1 MRMALALVLLAAAC
15 DRHTPGAWPATGG
28 GGGGSATTKTSAP
41 AEPVRSSGCKRT
53 DPASGVV
60 EQRFQSAGRSR
71 TATIIAPI
79 QVGPSYPVVFVLHG
93 DGGTGAQIRAA
104 SHLEEQAN
112 GRALFVYPDGMVDL
126 DTPAAKNPDVDMFDS
141 LVAYVQA
148 QWCVDTNRIFVA
160 GFSKGAYMANQLA
173 CRRGDRI
180 RGIAAQSGGGPYE
193 AGSDAGKRT
202 YDDQG
207 HLLCSGKPVAS
218 LIIHGLADQVVQ
230 PSEGQNSVDHW
241 SYANQCGDTRVSR
254 GACVVKQG
262 CVNEVVDCKVPG
274 LGHAIW
280 PYAAATIWSFFDAL
294 K

>member
-1 MRMALALVLLAAAC
+1 MRMALALVVLLAAC
-15 DRHTPGAWPATGG
+15 DGHTPPGWA
-28 GGGGSATTKTSAP
+28 GGSAAP
-41 AEPVRSSGCKRT
+41 AKAAAPTGPVRSSGCAKT

-71 TATIIAPI
+71 TATVIAPT
-79 QVGPSYPVVFVLHG
+79 QVGPAYPVVFVLHG

-104 SHLEEQAN
+104 SHLEEQAS

-126 DTPAAKNPDVDMFDS
+126 DTPASKNPDVDMFDS

-148 QWCVDTNRIFVA
+148 QWCVDTSRIFVA

-180 RGIAAQSGGGPYE
+180 RGIASQSGGGPYE
-193 AGSDAGKRT
+193 SKGT

-207 HLLCSGKPVAS
+207 HLQCSGKPVAS
-218 LIIHGLADQVVQ
+218 LVIHGLADQVVQ
-230 PSEGQNSVDHW
+230 PSEGQNSIDHW
-241 SYANQCGDTRVSR
+241 SYANQCSDTRVTR

-262 CVNEVVDCKVPG
+262 CINEVVDCKIPG
-274 LGHAIW
+274 LGHALW
-280 PYAAATIWSFFDAL
+280 PQAAATIWSFFDAL

>member
-1 MRMALALVLLAAAC
+1 MRMAPALVVLLAAC
-15 DRHTPGAWPATGG
+15 DGHPPATGPAG
-28 GGGGSATTKTSAP
+28 RAPPSAAP
-41 AEPVRSSGCKRT
+41 AAPMRSAGCART

-79 QVGPSYPVVFVLHG
+79 QVGPAYPVVFVLHG

-141 LVAYVQA
+141 LVAYVQG
-148 QWCVDTNRIFVA
+148 QWCVDTNRVFVT

-180 RGIAAQSGGGPYE
+180 RAIASQSGGGPYE
-193 AGSDAGKRT
+193 NKGT

-207 HLLCSGKPVAS
+207 HLLCNGKPVAS
-218 LIIHGLADQVVQ
+218 LVIHGLADHVVQ
-230 PSEGQNSVDHW
+230 PSEGQNSIDHW
-241 SYANQCGDTRVSR
+241 SYANQCADTRISR
-254 GACVVKQG
+254 GACLVKQG
-262 CVNEVVDCKVPG
+262 CANEVVDCKIPG
-274 LGHAIW
+274 LGHALW
-280 PYAAATIWSFFDAL
+280 PQAASVVWQFFDSF